1 MVWPGTILRCPE
13 FNGLA
18 HYPVI
23 PDNSHIVAFRIKEPN
38 PLNDDAGAIYIWA
51 DTRANLENPEQVL
64 ITLLN
69 PKTAFGYQS
78 KIDPRTYKL
87 PYSRQMHKAILKA
100 RKQMAAMPGSQMRI
114 KNGSS
119 KRGNPASIQTKSSLN
134 IEIINPVKL
143 LP

>member
-1 MVWPGTILRCPE
+1 VGIL
-13 FNGLA
+13 FNCQFGY
-18 HYPVI
+18 HQV
-23 PDNSHIVAFRIKEPN
+23 
-38 PLNDDAGAIYIWA
+38 
-51 DTRANLENPEQVL
+51 NLKNPEREP

-119 KRGNPASIQTKSSLN
+119 KRGNPATIQSNSNLK

-143 LP
+143 LPK